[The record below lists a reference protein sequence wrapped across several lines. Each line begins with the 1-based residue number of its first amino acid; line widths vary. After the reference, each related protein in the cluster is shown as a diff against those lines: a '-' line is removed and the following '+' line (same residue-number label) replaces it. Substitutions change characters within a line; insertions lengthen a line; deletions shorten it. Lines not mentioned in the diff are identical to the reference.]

1 MPSREFVER
10 VLTTGRADE
19 EIVDEDDEVE
29 PEADEPQASVVEEVE
44 ETEEAEEKSG
54 DDPDEEPEEEGEGE
68 PEEDDADA
76 DDGEEP
82 PEAEAVQQEDEFYLG
97 TYRTR
102 EEAEKGHLEKEQHI
116 SRLAE
121 ETHQMRE
128 RMAQYEG
135 YLQAMQTQQAAPE
148 PGEFE
153 EWASQYFEAGQAH
166 QGWQN
171 VMEAYQET
179 GDEEYLDTYVEMWK
193 EYDPYEAS
201 RMRNLLDTAA
211 ALNQQQAIQGMPRP
225 PSPQDVI
232 NESWVAVAET
242 DPDLKDEEFA
252 AGVGKILKN
261 VPALRAAALS
271 GDPDQ
276 VRSAIAVARDGY
288 RMQSARTGNGTPRRV
303 KSSDA
308 ERLREDKLAAT
319 VTTGDSAPERG
330 RASTP
335 EVPPELQDMMQ
346 KIQRGEAGFP
356 KLRE

>member
-10 VLTTGRADE
+10 VLSTGRADE
-19 EIVDEDDEVE
+19 EIVDETDDEPTDQAVE
-29 PEADEPQASVVEEVE
+29 LEEAPDAPTEVE
-44 ETEEAEEKSG
+44 EEEEESGEEAEEPE
-54 DDPDEEPEEEGEGE
+54 DDEEGE
-68 PEEDDADA
+68 PE
-76 DDGEEP
+76 DDGAEDEEEEEA
-82 PEAEAVQQEDEFYLG
+82 PEAEAVEQDDEFYLG
-97 TYRTR
+97 TYRNR
-102 EEAEKGHLEKEQHI
+102 EEAEKGFLEKEQHI

-121 ETHQMRE
+121 EQHQMRE

-135 YLQAMQTQQAAPE
+135 YLHAMNSQQAAPA

-153 EWASQYFEAGQAH
+153 EWANQYFESGQASA
-166 QGWQN
+166 GWQE

-211 ALNQQQAIQGMPRP
+211 ALNQQQQIQGMPRP

-252 AGVGKILKN
+252 AGVGRILKN

-308 ERLREDKLAAT
+308 ERLQQDKLDAT
-319 VTTGDSAPERG
+319 VTTGDSAPTRG

-335 EVPPELQDMMQ
+335 DVPQELQDMMQ
-346 KIQRGEAGFP
+346 RIQQGEKGFP